1 MTSSNKQIHTNEFI
15 TRNEFSAF
23 EKTVDANFAESKQS
37 QAEIRHV
44 LNNLTS
50 KIDSMAN
57 KGLDVK
63 TLFGGIMVIIAIMG
77 GISSLISWGLNDKMT
92 SQEALAKEGRT
103 AIKESL
109 SERIDTVESL
119 VGKLEQLNSMTHD
132 KLVALIEKELNK
144 TSNNIIGTTDN
155 KLSTI
160 SAYIK
165 ALSDRVGVSEQSL
178 FKLIADGWSKADHVT
193 QTVPTLSRIQQDIL
207 QLKEEAAASKAMRD
221 VQLRSSR
228 GKSNK

>member
-119 VGKLEQLNSMTHD
+119 VGKLEQLNSMNHD

-160 SAYIK
+160 SSYIK
-165 ALSDRVGVSEQSL
+165 ALSDRVGISEQSL
-178 FKLIADGWSKADHVT
+178 LKLMTDGWSKADHVT
-193 QTVPTLSRIQQDIL
+193 QTVPTLSRIQQDIS
-207 QLKEEAAASKAMRD
+207 QLKEEAAASKAIRD